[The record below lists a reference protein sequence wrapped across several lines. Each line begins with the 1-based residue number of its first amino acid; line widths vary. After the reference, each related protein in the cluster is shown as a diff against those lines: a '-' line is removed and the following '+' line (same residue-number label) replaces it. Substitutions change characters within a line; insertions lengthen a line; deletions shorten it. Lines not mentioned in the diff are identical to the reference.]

1 MSKIGRNQPCHCGSG
16 KKYKRCHGDPVNQ
29 DRINR
34 AFSAAEVHRRQHE
47 AAEKQRAKQ
56 QGFGKPIISTTVGDN
71 RLVAVG
77 NTVHFAQSWKTFP
90 DFLLHY
96 AKKTLG
102 PEWGTKE
109 LQKSETQMHP
119 VALWY
124 RKTAQHQAS
133 YAGKP
138 GEVFSAPETGATR
151 AYLELAYNLYLLEH
165 NAELRDRLIGR
176 LKTEDQFYGAL
187 SEIRVAGMFVRAGY
201 AVKFDDEDDSSRTHC
216 EYDVVRQKTGKG
228 FSVEVKTRHWAQFP
242 QDDVEGRSQVKIHVG
257 RLLRQA
263 LAKQASNDRLI
274 FIELAMP
281 DEAPSDMSPTEPW
294 WMQSAIDGIKET
306 AQVLR
311 EQGKDVPSAIV
322 VVGNHPQRF
331 HLDGTR
337 SVIAYAVD
345 GIGATDFRAGLTGT
359 VRQAVQ
365 FRKRH
370 ADFVALWESIQ
381 QHRHIPQTFDGTS
394 HHLAFGDHPPALV
407 VGQQYL
413 VPDVYGNEI
422 AATLI
427 DAVAIPSEKS
437 IYGIYRSES
446 GQFTCTTPMTES
458 EAAAYAESSDT
469 FFGVIKRAE
478 SLQTPLELYDF
489 FFESYGKSTR
499 EQLLQFMATRPD
511 LAAIENLPRE
521 ELAEIY
527 CEGLVYGVLARA
539 EVARA
544 RS

>member
-1 MSKIGRNQPCHCGSG
+1 MSNIGRNQPCHCGSG
-16 KKYKRCHGDPVNQ
+16 KKYKRCHGIPLNQ
-29 DRINR
+29 DRTGR
-34 AFSAAEVHRRQHE
+34 AIAAAETNRQRHE

-56 QGFGKPIISTTVGDN
+56 QGFGKPIISTQFGDK

-102 PEWGTKE
+102 PEWGTNE
-109 LQKSETQMHP
+109 LQKSEAQMHP

-124 RKTAQHQAS
+124 RKTAQQQAAF
-133 YAGKP
+133 AGKA
-138 GEVFSAPETGATR
+138 GEVFSAPETGASK

-176 LKTEDQFYGAL
+176 LKTDDQFYGAL

-201 AVKFDDEDDSSRTHC
+201 TVKFDDEDDSTRTHC

-228 FSVEVKTRHWAQFP
+228 FSVEVKTRHWKELP
-242 QDDVEGRSQVKIHVG
+242 QDHVEGKSQVKIHVG

-263 LAKQASNDRLI
+263 LAKQAQHERLI

-281 DEAPSDMSPTEPW
+281 DEAPSDVPATEPW

-306 AQVLR
+306 EQLLR
-311 EQGKDVPSAIV
+311 QQGKDVPSAIV
-322 VVGNHPQRF
+322 VVGNHPHRF

-337 SVIAYAVD
+337 SVVAYAVD
-345 GIGATDFRAGLTGT
+345 GIGPTDFRTGLSGT

-365 FRKRH
+365 FRKRY

-394 HHLAFGDHPPALV
+394 HHLAFGIHPPALV
-407 VGQQYL
+407 VGRQYM
-413 VPDVYGNEI
+413 VPDENGNEVT
-422 AATLI
+422 ATLM
-427 DAVAIPSEKS
+427 DAVAVPSERS
-437 IYGIYRSES
+437 IYGIYRTES
-446 GQFTCTTPMTES
+446 AQFTCTIPMTEA
-458 EAAAYAESSDT
+458 EAAAYTENPDT

-478 SLQTPLELYDF
+478 PLQTPMELYDL

-499 EQLLQFMATRPD
+499 EKLLQFMASRPD
-511 LAAIENLPRE
+511 FAALQRLSRE
-521 ELAEIY
+521 ELAEMY

-539 EVARA
+539 EQQTG
-544 RS
+544 